1 MKSPLIS
8 LRTSGNRKICAVPV
22 VWSKSTGAMRSGFGE
37 GNAVRCGLVF
47 NAAWIAGAD
56 AGGATRWISM

>member
-8 LRTSGNRKICAVPV
+8 LRTSGRRKICAVPV
-22 VWSKSTGAMRSGFGE
+22 VWSKSTGAIKSGFGE

-47 NAAWIAGAD
+47 SAAWIAGAD
-56 AGGATRWISM
+56 VGGATRWISM